1 VKPGIA
7 ACVLAVAILAHLPHT
22 GVAYTYDDHPIVERN
37 PRLEVHDGASLLALV
52 RSNYWGAG
60 GERTGERLFRPV
72 PLLSYAAERAVLGR
86 PDALFARWV
95 NAVLHALCS
104 LAAFALF
111 AQVARSA
118 RAGFLGALVFAAHPL
133 HAECVA
139 GVVGRAEILAL
150 GFALL
155 ALERAGKDS
164 LLAFPF
170 LLLAL
175 GSKES
180 AVAAIPI
187 ALARDLLERRLR
199 LAGASA
205 LLGAFVVYV
214 GIRAWAIGSL
224 LPQQGAL
231 TLGDMPLSGR
241 LVVALAVYRD
251 AWIAT
256 LLPLHASAA
265 HYPFP
270 NTNAAGIVAAL
281 SVQVACLL
289 AVSSLRRSGPRGR
302 AVALGV
308 LGFELALLPVSNV
321 IPIGVVFAER
331 LLYAPTAW
339 AALAVGALLEG
350 AFARFPRP
358 ARIAFPFLVGA
369 LALGSLVNDRIWTDD
384 DKLWHA
390 SLERFPDQP
399 RSQVAVA
406 EIELHAGR
414 RSRAIALLERA
425 VELTPD
431 EQPFKP
437 KALAELGLALAPV
450 DRKRSDDVLK
460 KALKL
465 APMNPAIWLVAA
477 HAYDARDDEP
487 AAREAASRAVGLAPE
502 NPEAHMVLGL
512 AELNSGHAK
521 DAVET
526 FTRAL
531 EAGSDRGAALFNR
544 AEARWAVGDIER
556 ARADYREAARLLG
569 PDPPGP
575 VKKRID
581 ERLGH

>member
-1 VKPGIA
+1 MKPGIA
-7 ACVLAVAILAHLPHT
+7 ACVLAVAILAHLPSA
-22 GVAYTYDDHPIVERN
+22 GVTYTFDDHAIVERN

-52 RSNYWGAG
+52 RSNYWGEG

-72 PLLSYAAERAVLGR
+72 PLLSYAAERALLGR
-86 PDALFARWV
+86 PDARFARSV
-95 NAVLHALCS
+95 NALLHGLCS
-104 LAAFALF
+104 LAALALF
-111 AQVARSA
+111 TQVTRSA
-118 RAGFLGALVFAAHPL
+118 RTGFLGALVFAAHPL

-164 LLAFPF
+164 LLAFPC

-187 ALARDLLERRLR
+187 ALARDLLERRWRLSGFGAL
-199 LAGASA
+199 LAG
-205 LLGAFVVYV
+205 FVVYV

-224 LPQQGAL
+224 VPEPGAR
-231 TLGDMPLSGR
+231 TLGNMALPGR

-270 NTNAAGIVAAL
+270 RTNPAAVLAAL
-281 SVQVACLL
+281 SVQLACLL
-289 AVSSLRRSGPRGR
+289 AVASLWRSGTRGR

-308 LGFELALLPVSNV
+308 LGFELALLPVSNI

-331 LLYAPTAW
+331 LLYAPSAW
-339 AALAVGALLEG
+339 AALAVGALLDG
-350 AFARFPRP
+350 AFARFPSP
-358 ARIAFPFLVGA
+358 ARIGFPFLVGA
-369 LALGSLVNDRIWTDD
+369 LALGSLRNDRIWTDD
-384 DKLWHA
+384 PTLWRA

-399 RSQVAVA
+399 RTQVAVA

-414 RSRAIALLERA
+414 RGRAIALLEKA

-450 DRKRSDDVLK
+450 DRKRSDASLK
-460 KALKL
+460 KALAL
-465 APMNPAIWLVAA
+465 APMSPAIWLLAA
-477 HAYDARDDEP
+477 QAFDARNDEQ
-487 AAREAASRAVGLAPE
+487 AAREAAGRAVALGPE
-502 NPEAHMVLGL
+502 NPEAYMTLGL
-512 AELNSGHAK
+512 AELNSGHEK
-521 DAVET
+521 DAVAT

-531 EAGSDRGAALFNR
+531 DAGADHGAALFNR
-544 AEARWAVGDIER
+544 GDARWLSGDREG

-569 PDPPGP
+569 PDPPP
-575 VKKRID
+575 FVKQRFA
-581 ERLGH
+581 ERLRD